1 MFRQIV
7 VGVDGREGGRD
18 AAALAKLLVA
28 PEGELTLA
36 YVFPGDA
43 HAYRG
48 ASAAYEPSDRE
59 RAVALLETVRE
70 ETGVEAHLRALGSP
84 SVGRGLHELC
94 EAIGSDL
101 VSLGSSRR
109 GLLGRVL
116 IADDTSAALN
126 GAPCSIA
133 IAPTNYSQQPR
144 ALRQIGVGYDGSPE
158 SEHALSVAR
167 ALARACGAKL
177 SALEA
182 VSVPSD
188 AFFGPGAVDTTPERL
203 LEDARVRIAA
213 LGDVEPHAAYGQ
225 PAEELALYSGSLDLL
240 IVGSRGYGPIGRLIH
255 GSTSQQLAHSA
266 RCPLLVL
273 AHAAHATAADE
284 ATEPWSGEQG
294 AGEAMAVDRS

>member
-1 MFRQIV
+1 MFRQIL

-18 AAALAKLLVA
+18 AVALAKLLVA
-28 PEGELTLA
+28 PDGELTLA

-43 HAYRG
+43 HADCG

-59 RAVALLETVRE
+59 RAVGLLETVRE
-70 ETGVEAHLRALGSP
+70 ETRVEAHLRALGFP

-101 VSLGSSRR
+101 LCVGSSRR

-133 IAPTNYSQQPR
+133 IAPTNYSQQPS
-144 ALRQIGVGYDGSPE
+144 ALREIGVGYDGSPE

-167 ALARACGAKL
+167 TLARVCGAKL

-182 VSVPSD
+182 VSIPSD
-188 AFFGPGAVDTTPERL
+188 AFLGPGAVDNTPERL
-203 LEDARVRIAA
+203 LDDARARIAA
-213 LGDVEPHAAYGQ
+213 LGDLEPHAAYGQ

-273 AHAAHATAADE
+273 AHAAHAIEADE
-284 ATEPWSGEQG
+284 ATEAWSAEQAAAKG
-294 AGEAMAVDRS
+294 

>member
-18 AAALAKLLVA
+18 AVALAKLLVA
-28 PEGELTLA
+28 ADGELTLA

-48 ASAAYEPSDRE
+48 ASAAHEASERE
-59 RAVALLETVRE
+59 RAEALLETVRE
-70 ETGVEAHLRALGSP
+70 ETGVEAHLRGLGSP

-94 EAIGSDL
+94 EVIGSDL
-101 VSLGSSRR
+101 LSVGSSRR

-144 ALRQIGVGYDGSPE
+144 ALREIGVGYDGSPE

-167 ALARACGAKL
+167 TLARVCGAKL

-188 AFFGPGAVDTTPERL
+188 AFLGPGAVDNTPERL
-203 LEDARVRIAA
+203 LEDARGRIAA

-273 AHAAHATAADE
+273 AHAAHAIEADE
-284 ATEPWSGEQG
+284 ATQPWSGEQG
-294 AGEAMAVDRS
+294 ASEGMTVERS